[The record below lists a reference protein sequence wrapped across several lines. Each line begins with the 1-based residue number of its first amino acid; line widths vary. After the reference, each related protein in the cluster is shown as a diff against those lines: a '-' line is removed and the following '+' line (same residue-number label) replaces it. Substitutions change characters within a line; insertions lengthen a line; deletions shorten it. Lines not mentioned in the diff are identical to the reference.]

1 MCGIAGYIGPK
12 LIDKKVIEHTL
23 RSMKSRGPNN
33 QDFYQTSSSGDNIY
47 LLHSRLSILDLEKRS
62 NQPFIKDNYVLI
74 FNGEIYN
81 YLEIRKKLKNF
92 NHSFKTESDT
102 EVILESYKRYGENCV
117 KYFEG
122 MWAFVIFDI
131 NKNRFFFSRDRFGE
145 KPLFYYLNKKSFYFG
160 SEPKFIFSLLGK
172 KIEPNMQQIQRLMY
186 NGFRSIYKKQQTFF
200 ADLSELRPASN
211 IILDKPEK
219 FKINKYWNLKFNPI
233 ADTLRN
239 IKENLK
245 TLIDN
250 SLKLRLRSDVPIAF
264 CLSGGIDSSTLVSM
278 AKRNGVEVKT
288 FSIIDSDE
296 RYDERKNI
304 NSLVDSLNLD
314 HININTTSENFFE
327 RMSRQIKYFDAPI
340 PTISYYVHNFLTERM
355 KSRGF
360 SVSISGTGADEIF
373 SGYYD
378 HYSYWLASMHSEKNF
393 NALYDQWKNSY
404 GRFVENPL
412 IKDLSNFL
420 NNKKF
425 NKHLYQSRT
434 QFETLFNV
442 EFDETFEEDFY
453 TDDILR
459 NRMINE
465 LSSEVVPVILFADD
479 LNSMM
484 YSIENRSP
492 FLDKSLVEYA
502 YTIPSK
508 HLIKDGFP
516 KWLLRNFDDSLL
528 PDKIRNDKRKRGFN
542 TSINSVFDKNNPD
555 FYNWMLKDNR
565 IFEIVNKKNFEKFI
579 DNDFKDNS
587 SSKFI
592 FNFISNKIFL
602 EQYS

>member
-1 MCGIAGYIGPK
+1 M
-12 LIDKKVIEHTL
+12 
-23 RSMKSRGPNN
+23 S
-33 QDFYQTSSSGDNIY
+33 Q
-47 LLHSRLSILDLEKRS
+47 
-62 NQPFIKDNYVLI
+62 
-74 FNGEIYN
+74 
-81 YLEIRKKLKNF
+81 
-92 NHSFKTESDT
+92 
-102 EVILESYKRYGENCV
+102 NCV
-117 KYFEG
+117 NYFEG

-131 NKNRFFFSRDRFGE
+131 NKNRLFFSRDRFGE

-172 KIEPNMQQIQRLMY
+172 KIEPNMKQIQRLMC
-186 NGFRSIYKKQQTFF
+186 NGFRSIYKKNQTFF
-200 ADLSELRPASN
+200 SDLNELRPASN
-211 IILDKPEK
+211 IIFDKPEK

-233 ADTLRN
+233 NDSLRN

-245 TLIDN
+245 VLIDN

-278 AKRNGVEVKT
+278 AKRNGAEVKT

-296 RYDERKNI
+296 RYDESKNI
-304 NSLVDSLNLD
+304 NSLVDSLSLD
-314 HININTTSENFFE
+314 HISIKTSSENFFE

-378 HYSYWLASMHSEKNF
+378 HYSYWLASMHNENNF

-404 GRFVENPL
+404 GKFVENPL

-420 NNKKF
+420 NDKKF

-434 QFETLFNV
+434 KFENLFNF
-442 EFDETFEEDFY
+442 EFNENFEEDFY

-508 HLIKDGFP
+508 YLIKDGFP

-555 FYNWMLKDNR
+555 FYNWMLKDNK
-565 IFEIVNKKNFEKFI
+565 IFEIVNKKKFKKFI

-587 SSKFI
+587 NSKFI

-602 EQYS
+602 EQFS

>member
-12 LIDKKVIEHTL
+12 LIDKRVIENTL
-23 RSMKSRGPNN
+23 YSMKSRGPNN
-33 QDFYQTSSSGDNIY
+33 QDFYETSSTSNKVY
-47 LLHSRLSILDLEKRS
+47 LLHSRLSILDLDKRS
-62 NQPFIKDNYVLI
+62 NQPFIKGNYVLI

-81 YLEIRKKLKNF
+81 YLEIRTNLKNY
-92 NHSFKTESDT
+92 NHSFMTDSDT
-102 EVILESYKRYGENCV
+102 EVILEAYKRYGENCV

-131 NKNRFFFSRDRFGE
+131 NENRFFFSRDRFGE
-145 KPLFYYLNKKSFYFG
+145 KPLFYYFDNKSFYFG

-172 KIEPNMQQIQRLMY
+172 KIQPNMKQVQRLLF
-186 NGFRSIYKKQQTFF
+186 NGFRSIYKKRQTFF
-200 ADLSELRPASN
+200 SDLNELKPASN
-211 IILDKPEK
+211 LILDKPEK
-219 FKINKYWNLKFNPI
+219 FKIKEYWNLKFNPTR
-233 ADTLRN
+233 DTLKN

-245 TLIDN
+245 VLINN

-264 CLSGGIDSSTLVSM
+264 CLSGGLDSSTLVSM
-278 AKRNGVEVKT
+278 AKKNGVDVKT

-296 RYDERKNI
+296 RYDESKNI
-304 NSLVDSLNLD
+304 NLLVELLNLE
-314 HININTTSENFFE
+314 HVNIHTTSENFFD
-327 RMSRQIKYFDAPI
+327 RMSRQISYFDAPI
-340 PTISYYVHNFLTERM
+340 PTISYYVHNFLSESM

-378 HYSYWLASMHSEKNF
+378 HYSYWLASMQSEKNF
-393 NALYDQWKNSY
+393 NGLYDQWKNSY
-404 GRFVENPL
+404 GKFVNNPL
-412 IKDLSNFL
+412 IKNLSNFL

-434 QFETLFNV
+434 QFKTLFNFDFN
-442 EFDETFEEDFY
+442 EFFEEEFF

-484 YSIENRSP
+484 YSLENRSP

-502 YTIPSK
+502 YTIPTK
-508 HLIKDGFP
+508 YLIKDGFP
-516 KWLLRNFDDSLL
+516 KWLLRNFDESLL
-528 PDKIRNDKRKRGFN
+528 PGTIRNDKRKRGFN
-542 TSINSVFDKNNPD
+542 TSINSV
-555 FYNWMLKDNR
+555 L
-565 IFEIVNKKNFEKFI
+565 IKKI
-579 DNDFKDNS
+579 
-587 SSKFI
+587 
-592 FNFISNKIFL
+592 
-602 EQYS
+602 